1 MMRQELLSSVRETL
15 VNAGFYVSDVFS
27 MRPVG
32 FDLIARRDNT
42 LLIVKVLTN
51 INALPEDV
59 AEELKTLASLLE
71 GHPLLIGQRTT
82 LGLLEDDVVYDRFG
96 IQAITLETLKHYLLD
111 GVPPKVYAAPGGFYV
126 NIDNER
132 LVKLRREKQLS
143 LGAFARYLHVSRK
156 TVQMYE
162 EGMNARVDVALRMED
177 ILGEAL
183 IQPIDI
189 LHGNTSMEEPKRRFN
204 PDKEDTLQTEIFTI
218 LQHIGYTIIPMGKCP
233 FEAVSKSKDGIL
245 LTCVHKY
252 DKRIIKKARVIGGI
266 ARVTEK
272 KAALFTDKRGFR
284 DNIEGTPLIGRR
296 ELKSAR
302 EPEDVLELVV
312 ERLHQS
318 S

>member
-1 MMRQELLSSVRETL
+1 MRQDLLNEVRETL
-15 VNAGFYVSDVFS
+15 VSAGFYVSDVFS
-27 MRPVG
+27 MRPIG
-32 FDLIARRDNT
+32 FDLLARRDNT
-42 LLIVKVLTN
+42 LLIIKVLTN

-59 AEELKTLASLLE
+59 AEELKILSSLLD

-96 IQAITLETLKHYLLD
+96 IQAITVETLKHYLLD

-126 NIDNER
+126 NIDNEK
-132 LVKLRREKQLS
+132 LVELRREKQLS
-143 LGAFARYLHVSRK
+143 LGAFARSLHVSRK

-177 ILGEAL
+177 ILGESI

-189 LHGNTSMEEPKRRFN
+189 LHGNTPMEKPRKEFTPEKN
-204 PDKEDTLQTEIFTI
+204 EDTLQAEIFTI
-218 LQHIGYTIIPMGKCP
+218 LQHIGYTIIPMGRCP
-233 FEAVSKSKDGIL
+233 FEAVSKSEDRIL
-245 LTCVHKY
+245 LTCVHRY
-252 DKRIIKKARVIGGI
+252 DKRIIRKARIVSGI

-272 KAALFTDKRGFR
+272 KAVLFTDRRGSR
-284 DNIEGTPLIGRR
+284 DNIEGTPLIGRK
-296 ELKSAR
+296 ELKSAK
-302 EPEDVLELVV
+302 EPEDVIELVV